1 MKIRQVHKSDLETVV
16 AIEQAGFSSAEAAS
30 ASTFAARIENMVET
44 FLVATDERGQ
54 VCGFVCGLVTTT
66 RYVEDWMYE
75 AQAKPIS
82 DGRYL
87 NILSIAVAPKKRGQ
101 KLGSALLTA
110 LEEVAKA
117 KEISS
122 LSLTC
127 LADRIGF
134 YERNGYHN
142 QGQSTSTHAN
152 EVWYDMEKIISKKF

>member
-1 MKIRQVHKSDLETVV
+1 MKVRQVQKSDLETVV
-16 AIEQAGFSSAEAAS
+16 AIEQAGFSPAEAAS
-30 ASTFAARIENMVET
+30 ASTFAARIENMAET
-44 FLVATDERGQ
+44 FLVAVADQGQ
-54 VCGFVCGLVTTT
+54 VCGLVTTT

-82 DGRYL
+82 DGKYL
-87 NILSIAVAPKKRGQ
+87 NILSIAVAPEKRGQ

-142 QGQSTSTHAN
+142 QGQSASTHAN